1 MFSWSLSIRPCSVV
15 RFSLKP
21 SEAETPD
28 SSYVA
33 PHSRGI
39 THRPRSPRRSSLT
52 RAMPPPHGGATQA
65 CHSRGARVRPTP
77 LQWKNG
83 VTEVCTAA
91 EDGWRFLP
99 FGAKLGSPT
108 ACKRGSTHCAI
119 CLFALWGEPPPNHPY
134 PASVPRKGVIFL
146 NQHKIL
152 TRCCPC
158 RHHESYKL
166 MIEIMKITVNF
177 QWIAEDF

>member
-1 MFSWSLSIRPCSVV
+1 MVAEHSPLLGSPVLS
-15 RFSLKP
+15 KP
-21 SEAETPD
+21 PEAETPD
-28 SSYVA
+28 SSFVA

-52 RAMPPPHGGATQA
+52 RAMPPPHGRPRKPATPWA
-65 CHSRGARVRPTP
+65 RGFAQLRFSGRMSSQRCTP
-77 LQWKNG
+77 LPRTG
-83 VTEVCTAA
+83 VAL
-91 EDGWRFLP
+91 LP
-99 FGAKLGSPT
+99 FGAKRGSPT
-108 ACKRGSTHCAI
+108 ACKRESTHCAI
-119 CLFALWGEPPPNHPY
+119 CLFAHWGEPPPNHPY
-134 PASVPRKGVIFL
+134 PASIPRKGVIFL

-158 RHHESYKL
+158 GYHESYKL